1 MSARVQIAGMPRLL
15 RKLKVLPD
23 AARAEIRIAMG
34 READAVVAMMKR
46 LAPVDS
52 GALQK
57 SIGWGWGNNIP
68 KGAMALATVGKGD
81 LSITIYAGSR
91 DKSLGA
97 DDAYYARFV
106 EFGTAAHIAGG
117 KFAGAEIPAIPAQ
130 PFFYPSWRA
139 ARKSVRAALRKAS
152 RDAAKKVAAS

>member
-46 LAPVDS
+46 LVPVVS

-57 SIGWGWGNNIP
+57 SIGWAWGNNIP
-68 KGAMALATVGKGD
+68 KGAMAIATVGKGD
-81 LSITIYAGSR
+81 MTITIYAGSR
-91 DKSLGA
+91 DKSLGK
-97 DDAYYARFV
+97 DDAYYIRFV

-130 PFFYPSWRA
+130 PFFFVSWRA

-152 RDAAKKVAAS
+152 RDAAKKVASS

>member
-1 MSARVQIAGMPRLL
+1 MNARVQIAGMPRLI

-23 AARAEIRIAMG
+23 AARQEIRVAMG
-34 READAVVAMMKR
+34 READEVVAMMRR
-46 LAPVDS
+46 LAPFKS
-52 GALQK
+52 GALRK
-57 SIGWGWGNNIP
+57 SIGWGWGNDVP

-81 LSITIYAGSR
+81 LTITIYAGNE
-91 DKSLGA
+91 
-97 DDAYYARFV
+97 DAWYARFV

-130 PFFYPSWRA
+130 PFFFVSWRA

-152 RDAAKKVAAS
+152 RDAARKVAAS